1 MEKLG
6 GGERPRHPPGVAGAR
21 RGNPSGPPWGNP
33 RGNPQPEIPP
43 PIQDPG
49 EPPQPEE
56 LPGRMPDE
64 LPVRGPDGPRTPSP
78 ATDSDNKLARSEPDV
93 NPGQPEMPRGTM

>member
-1 MEKLG
+1 MPIE
-6 GGERPRHPPGVAGAR
+6 PPEIPPATP
-21 RGNPSGPPWGNP
+21 GNPSEPPLENP
-33 RGNPQPEIPP
+33 PGNPQPEIPP

-49 EPPQPEE
+49 ETPQPEE

-78 ATDSDNKLARSEPDV
+78 ATDSDNNQARSEPNV
-93 NPGQPEMPRGTM
+93 NPGEPEMPRGTM